1 MNPRR
6 PFSTK
11 SFASSS
17 SPSSLG
23 REGRA
28 RPSPCSWSERS
39 GRNSNVACLPMDSC
53 ASTATRAD
61 TICSS
66 LSRASVVD
74 FAFRAVAETAAH
86 LVDRVIPLIPPPR
99 SHQVRYHGVLAPCA
113 SGRDRVVPSM
123 TDRRVGFVEASGRP
137 SRPLG
142 AEVES
147 PLGRN
152 SVSLGHHDRK
162 SSSVEVAAET
172 SRFAPDRDPAE
183 WTGTTR
189 PSLPRYEELALK
201 RRIPWAEFLQ
211 RVFEVD
217 ALACP
222 KCGGRMRVLS
232 AITDP
237 IVAARI
243 LRCLALPS
251 RAPPLTTSLEGV
263 GLSGCSAEPF
273 SDANLE
279 FDFDQTQPSD
289 VYECGA

>member
-1 MNPRR
+1 
-6 PFSTK
+6 
-11 SFASSS
+11 
-17 SPSSLG
+17 
-23 REGRA
+23 
-28 RPSPCSWSERS
+28 
-39 GRNSNVACLPMDSC
+39 
-53 ASTATRAD
+53 
-61 TICSS
+61 
-66 LSRASVVD
+66 
-74 FAFRAVAETAAH
+74 
-86 LVDRVIPLIPPPR
+86 
-99 SHQVRYHGVLAPCA
+99 
-113 SGRDRVVPSM
+113 
-123 TDRRVGFVEASGRP
+123 
-137 SRPLG
+137 
-142 AEVES
+142 
-147 PLGRN
+147 
-152 SVSLGHHDRK
+152 
-162 SSSVEVAAET
+162 
-172 SRFAPDRDPAE
+172 RFAPHRDPAD

-189 PSLPRYEELALK
+189 PSRPRYEELALK